1 MRYSFCFTPVELGL
15 EFLLSSRVSLV
26 ECEKKIKVKAFDLKE
41 LQFNGV
47 PEKVVRKL
55 NEKKKK
61 MMDFLQIQLDMVL
74 EGASLYVVGKEEIL
88 GTSKTL
94 VGTLEREPTT
104 WSEFPISLKVFDS
117 AILVGDISQRDVR
130 KNKNIYQLRTTS
142 LEDEMILQWINV
154 EDIQVVNQRK
164 HDLELVRLA
173 DSVKIGDGEGTSG
186 DDKKEEDND
195 DIDDLVDD
203 AADSFRDTEEPT
215 DQ

>member
-41 LQFNGV
+41 LQFDGV

-173 DSVKIGDGEGTSG
+173 DSVKIGDGEGASG
-186 DDKKEEDND
+186 DDRKEEQD
-195 DIDDLVDD
+195 DDVDDLGDN
-203 AADSFRDTEEPT
+203 AADSFRDSVETS